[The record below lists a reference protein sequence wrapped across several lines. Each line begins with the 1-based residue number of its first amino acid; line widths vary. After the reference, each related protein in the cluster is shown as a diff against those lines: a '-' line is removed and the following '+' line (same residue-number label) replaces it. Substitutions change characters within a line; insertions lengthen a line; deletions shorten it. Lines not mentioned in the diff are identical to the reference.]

1 MGGFAAICWDN
12 SPENLQGRCEQQT
25 IPPKHSP
32 GLERLQARRLS
43 GAVSP
48 LTVTSCLLRKI
59 LLRKL
64 IRHLL
69 LALKNP

>member
-25 IPPKHSP
+25 ITPKHSP
-32 GLERLQARRLS
+32 ALEKLQARRLS
-43 GAVSP
+43 GAACL
-48 LTVTSCLLRKI
+48 LTGIFRLLRKK
-59 LLRKL
+59 LLMKF
-64 IRHLL
+64 IRHVL